1 MPEAKLIKEGKIKVY
16 QYPIIQYTQ
25 LEERKAFIILI
36 VGQTG
41 SGKTTFINSF
51 INYLMDIEP
60 SDNFRYSLIIEKE
73 RIQIE
78 SQTKGLHI
86 YNICSK
92 KLLVKLVDTQGFGDT
107 GGISEED

>member
-41 SGKTTFINSF
+41 SCKKTFINSF
-51 INYLMDIEP
+51 INYLTLLAFFHKFNEIKSIE
-60 SDNFRYSLIIEKE
+60 NGYWTIR
-73 RIQIE
+73 
-78 SQTKGLHI
+78 
-86 YNICSK
+86 
-92 KLLVKLVDTQGFGDT
+92 
-107 GGISEED
+107 